1 MRIVGI
7 DPAPSKGLHVFD
19 GQHAQVP
26 VEHCR
31 AFLAELESSPDVL
44 LCWDAPLTGP
54 SSGTVAGNEAVGR
67 DFTQRLVE
75 SFFRKASTG
84 FKAPKGVSV
93 LGYAGCPHWTLGRS
107 LMGLP
112 RTGPFD
118 HSEDALPFGLAVGPG
133 PPRAGRHI
141 VEVHPAVATWLW
153 IVRSNAGIEQWN
165 YKDDDEVLSRFW
177 VELQR
182 GPWANIPGLPE
193 LPPPADDDELDS
205 RVAYALGWLW
215 CNAENTD
222 VRLLGDRDCGAFLL
236 PVDQA
241 LERAFAD
248 FIASIGVV

>member
-31 AFLAELESSPDVL
+31 AFLAELESSPNVL

-107 LMGLP
+107 LMDFLEP
-112 RTGPFD
+112 AHVIIRRMRSLLAWPWAQGP
-118 HSEDALPFGLAVGPG
+118 HVLGV
-133 PPRAGRHI
+133 
-141 VEVHPAVATWLW
+141 T
-153 IVRSNAGIEQWN
+153 
-165 YKDDDEVLSRFW
+165 LSRY
-177 VELQR
+177 
-182 GPWANIPGLPE
+182 IPL
-193 LPPPADDDELDS
+193 
-205 RVAYALGWLW
+205 
-215 CNAENTD
+215 
-222 VRLLGDRDCGAFLL
+222 
-236 PVDQA
+236 
-241 LERAFAD
+241 
-248 FIASIGVV
+248 